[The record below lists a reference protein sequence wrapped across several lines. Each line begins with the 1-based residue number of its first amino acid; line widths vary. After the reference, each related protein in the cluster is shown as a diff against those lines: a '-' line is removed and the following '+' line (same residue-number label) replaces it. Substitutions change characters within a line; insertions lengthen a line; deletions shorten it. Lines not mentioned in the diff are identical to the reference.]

1 MQFSSL
7 LEFSID
13 LCARSRWGPYTSMP
27 GPVIHQT
34 ASGGKK
40 MLRIVR
46 NVRSRSVRIIVHD
59 ETILKREERQDRIQT
74 CDELIFLLG
83 RYFRI
88 ATM

>member
-1 MQFSSL
+1 
-7 LEFSID
+7 
-13 LCARSRWGPYTSMP
+13 MP
-27 GPVIHQT
+27 GPVTHQT

-46 NVRSRSVRIIVHD
+46 KRRSERVRIIVHD
-59 ETILKREERQDRIQT
+59 ETILKREERQDGIQT